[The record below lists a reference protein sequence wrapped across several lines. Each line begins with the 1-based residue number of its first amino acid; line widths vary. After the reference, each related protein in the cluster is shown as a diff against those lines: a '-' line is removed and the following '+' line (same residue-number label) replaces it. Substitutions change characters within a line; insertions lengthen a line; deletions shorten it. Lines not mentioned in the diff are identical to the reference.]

1 MEEQVQAKGK
11 SGFGKIL
18 IGIIIGLVVMAL
30 AFFALIKFDVIE
42 LKKKDTTKTNDNV
55 PAKPIINIKDNKDY
69 KSFNTITKEITL
81 NGDKHVLTSKQY
93 KDKGH
98 AYFLPG
104 ELNDGMFNFLLEEVY
119 LDNTLINSIR
129 VSGYSQGEL
138 NDKTNIK
145 YKIIKGID
153 NKEYLAI
160 ITPEIYGEDIYDYS
174 EEEELKDAKI
184 YYVVNN
190 LVVNIF
196 NDKGLSIYK
205 GLTYYDANQ
214 LLTFK
219 NNEYKSGILVNFYD
233 NYFTNVKVFSDG
245 SIADFK
251 FTIDN
256 DIITQE
262 RNKTYNESDVTIE
275 GASN

>member
-42 LKKKDTTKTNDNV
+42 LKKKDTTKINDNV

-81 NGDKHVLTSKQY
+81 NGEKHVLTSKQY
-93 KDKGH
+93 TDKGH

-219 NNEYKSGILVNFYD
+219 NNEYKDGILVNFYD